1 MHRLPPHERWMLA
14 LTGSFVT
21 KSPIIFLAALA
32 TLPTVAL
39 GQDGGDAELAKQ
51 LSNPVSSLIS
61 VPFQSNYDCCFG
73 PEDAGKFTL
82 NIQPVVPVKL
92 SEDWNVIVRTI
103 VPVIWQDETVAGQGD
118 SFGFGDVTQSFFFTP
133 RKAGGVTWG
142 IGPAILYPLGND
154 ELGSEKWGLGPT
166 ALVLKQSGPTTIGLL
181 ANHIWSV
188 AGEKN
193 RQDISATFLQP
204 FYAYAYPNST
214 TISINLEST
223 YDWKH
228 EQWTIP
234 LNAGVSHIY
243 KFGEQRVSLAVQGRF
258 YLEQPDRGPEWGAR
272 FVATLLFP
280 KN

>member
-1 MHRLPPHERWMLA
+1 MTKL
-14 LTGSFVT
+14 SF
-21 KSPIIFLAALA
+21 IALAALGA
-32 TLPTVAL
+32 FPGVAL
-39 GQDGGDAELAKQ
+39 AQEGGDAELAKQ
-51 LSNPVSSLIS
+51 LSNPVASLIS

-92 SEDWNVIVRTI
+92 NEDWNVIVRTI

-166 ALVLKQSGPTTIGLL
+166 ALVLKQSGPTTFGLL

-193 RQDISATFLQP
+193 REDVSATFLQP

-214 TISINLEST
+214 TISINLESS
-223 YDWKH
+223 YDWQRD
-228 EQWTIP
+228 QWTIP

-280 KN
+280 KK